1 MIRAIV
7 VDDEPATAVIVKSV
21 IERELVPIEIVGT
34 ASNGRKACELIDEV
48 APDLVFMDIRMPYK
62 SGLDVM
68 REKPDHKYIIIT
80 AYDQFEYAQEALR
93 LGAKDL
99 LLKPLKANQFRQAIE
114 RAVGWN
120 FTKSPD
126 VNKVLEY
133 VNANY
138 KESFEVSKLAKEIYT
153 TPTSLARL
161 FKKHMGM
168 SILTYLHT
176 VRINHAIKL
185 LKTGEMSI
193 SEIAKE
199 VGYENINNF
208 YKYFKRFNGMTPAEF
223 VSR

>member
-1 MIRAIV
+1 MVRALTDGYPLI
-7 VDDEPATAVIVKSV
+7 DG
-21 IERELVPIEIVGT
+21 IEILSPEQGGDCPT
-34 ASNGRKACELIDEV
+34 FDAAELDSRLRDYFGPAAV
-48 APDLVFMDIRMPYK
+48 LPD
-62 SGLDVM
+62 S
-68 REKPDHKYIIIT
+68 KPQSIS
-80 AYDQFEYAQEALR
+80 AALA
-93 LGAKDL
+93 GAML
-99 LLKPLKANQFRQAIE
+99 SL
-114 RAVGWN
+114 
-120 FTKSPD
+120 
-126 VNKVLEY
+126 
-133 VNANY
+133 
-138 KESFEVSKLAKEIYT
+138 KLAKEIYT